1 MKYAVYQFL
10 LGTDAFTEEQLGQGI
25 NCTNLVQDSPL
36 IVACNYQMIDAAQH
50 LISLG
55 ADLNWQ
61 GEFGFTPLHCAVYR
75 GNSDL
80 VRMLLESGA
89 DWSITDDG
97 GETPFELARSCGKA
111 HIADLM
117 ASLGYGAA

>member
-1 MKYAVYQFL
+1 MKHAVHEFL
-10 LGTDAFTEEQLGQGI
+10 LGTDSFTEEQLGQGV

-36 IVACNYQMIDAAQH
+36 IVACNYQIIDAVQH
-50 LISLG
+50 LIALG

-61 GEFGFTPLHCAVYR
+61 GEFGFSPLHCAVYR

-80 VRMLLESGA
+80 VRVLLRAGA
-89 DWSITDDG
+89 DWTITDHA
-97 GETPFELARSCGKA
+97 GETPLELARSCGKL

-117 ASLGYGAA
+117 VSLGYGAA